1 MNDAAVNGEACTLV
15 AADGKF
21 VLSKYR
27 FLKDVIKNRQILSDL
42 AVILSRQPNVWSE
55 WRESNSRP
63 LEPHSSALPNCA
75 TPGRTGLSRISLFI
89 IADYR
94 RNVNT
99 FFEKN
104 SKKVNFSKKH
114 RRQVV
119 FWRRYFGCIRI
130 DSAARPHCCAPGRAS
145 SGLRPVPIRGYPRF
159 SGQGSPRRGLC
170 CARHALYQ
178 WHRPIQR
185 W

>member
-1 MNDAAVNGEACTLV
+1 MRRKSAAHHAVKVAVPGGRCLVNDAAVNGEACTLV

-75 TPGRTGLSRISLFI
+75 TPGRTGLSQISLHI
-89 IADYR
+89 ITDCAE
-94 RNVNT
+94 NVNT
-99 FFEKN
+99 LHH
-104 SKKVNFSKKH
+104 KKL
-114 RRQVV
+114 
-119 FWRRYFGCIRI
+119 RI
-130 DSAARPHCCAPGRAS
+130 LTFLIFMDYAATVEA
-145 SGLRPVPIRGYPRF
+145 VPKI
-159 SGQGSPRRGLC
+159 
-170 CARHALYQ
+170 
-178 WHRPIQR
+178 PIVDQLDPKFTTKQKPPDP
-185 W
+185 